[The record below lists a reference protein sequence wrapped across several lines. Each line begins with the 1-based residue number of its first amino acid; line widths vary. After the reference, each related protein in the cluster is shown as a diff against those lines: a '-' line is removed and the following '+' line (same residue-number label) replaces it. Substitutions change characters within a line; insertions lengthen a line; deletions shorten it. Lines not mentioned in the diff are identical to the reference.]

1 MIGSK
6 LIFSM
11 KDMDGDVLSV
21 ELKHMQPKE
30 AIQYESEKLI
40 YNETGAEFDREA
52 QVKWF
57 DRMLKSLEYVYPDEQ
72 GEKIQFTL
80 DKPIPPD
87 DLKRLSEMLGMNGQV
102 KNQLDL
108 IPAKFK
114 IECVTLAYDRST
126 AQAAQLIKKK

>member
-72 GEKIQFTL
+72 GEKIKFTL